1 MIKNIKTLT
10 DDLAED
16 SFICTQEDC
25 IKTLSSVDE
34 EVRVLNGVFT
44 FEEVNPALSYPV
56 LDTIPKGTILARLVG
71 AQGFSDTKTGND

>member
-71 AQGFSDTKTGND
+71 AQGF

>member
-56 LDTIPKGTILARLVG
+56 LDTIPKGTILARLVE
-71 AQGFSDTKTGND
+71 APGFSDTKTGNN